1 MGWLYASPPHR
12 GRGVDSG
19 GERRRVVPVKL
30 TFEKMAAVMYGAS
43 VSILH
48 IPPCLSVGRAT
59 ARSGC
64 GTWERARS
72 SRKPPAINPP
82 PPPAS
87 MPPCH
92 PCRRIVGAGGGG
104 AERLDD
110 AAERLDDGAERLDD
124 ARMASGLVAM
134 E

>member
-1 MGWLYASPPHR
+1 
-12 GRGVDSG
+12 
-19 GERRRVVPVKL
+19 
-30 TFEKMAAVMYGAS
+30 
-43 VSILH
+43 
-48 IPPCLSVGRAT
+48 
-59 ARSGC
+59 
-64 GTWERARS
+64 
-72 SRKPPAINPP
+72 
-82 PPPAS
+82 